1 MINNIRKGNIYY
13 ADLNPTLGSEQNG
26 ERPVAILQNELGNEY
41 CPTIIVAPLTSII
54 KKTKLPTH
62 IFVKKRNGLKYDSL
76 LLLEQIRVIDKSRLI
91 SYLCK
96 LSENELSLVNKGIVD
111 TFDLDVIDYLKSFG
125 IGEGYEKKKALYSNY
140 YSKRI

>member
-26 ERPVAILQNELGNEY
+26 ERPVAVLQNELDNEY

-54 KKTKLPTH
+54 KKTKLPSH

-91 SYLCK
+91 SYLCN
-96 LSENELSLVNKGIVD
+96 LSETELSLVNKGIID
-111 TFDLDVIDYLKSFG
+111 TFDLDVIDYLKSYG
-125 IGEGYEKKKALYSNY
+125 IGEEYEKKKKLYSNY
-140 YSKRI
+140 YSK